1 MRDNCHFHNTQSV
14 TVSLCTALLC
24 WHEATSNMVPCF
36 CPPVTQ
42 CLTTYVYL
50 VLEYM
55 VCLLKTLTQAGG
67 HKIWPEFLCS
77 WLFML
82 MVVAYC
88 SHFVYFHL
96 LCADSPLQCQGKDK
110 QSRKTMFASCHNCK
124 HQIPRGGNA
133 HTSMLDAIFQL
144 CSPNWTLTNIPLS
157 LKNCFFFFNYYF
169 IPSLGSFWWTVKLN
183 TSRIPLLATATPP
196 WMSPISSKSYPIE
209 FYPSKNEVTL
219 PFVILKQH
227 FRYSKEL
234 QLAQTGEGCSVQ
246 REAGESRTDEGS
258 GHWVRMEKNSWN
270 TFGVPGTQGITLPCR
285 RHCWLLRHPHL
296 EQTAWEFG
304 NAFPVVP
311 AALCAG
317 DSKHYS

>member
-144 CSPNWTLTNIPLS
+144 CSPNWTLTDIPLS
-157 LKNCFFFFNYYF
+157 LKNCFFFFLTIISFLVWAVSGGQLNL
-169 IPSLGSFWWTVKLN
+169 IHPGSHSWQQPHHPEWPQSHLN
-183 TSRIPLLATATPP
+183 P
-196 WMSPISSKSYPIE
+196 
-209 FYPSKNEVTL
+209 TL
-219 PFVILKQH
+219 WN
-227 FRYSKEL
+227 
-234 QLAQTGEGCSVQ
+234 SVPQ
-246 REAGESRTDEGS
+246 R
-258 GHWVRMEKNSWN
+258 MK
-270 TFGVPGTQGITLPCR
+270 
-285 RHCWLLRHPHL
+285 
-296 EQTAWEFG
+296 
-304 NAFPVVP
+304 
-311 AALCAG
+311 
-317 DSKHYS
+317 